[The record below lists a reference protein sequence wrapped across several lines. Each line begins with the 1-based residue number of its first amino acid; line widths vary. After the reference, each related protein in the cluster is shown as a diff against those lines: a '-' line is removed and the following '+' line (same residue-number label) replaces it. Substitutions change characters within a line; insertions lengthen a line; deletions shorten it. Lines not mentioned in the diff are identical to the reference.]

1 MAGTLRGPQPFDAP
15 SSGVRY
21 QAWQAMLWGWEGLL
35 SRGPRRLR
43 PGLPGAGPGSPQARG
58 LVLGQAE
65 PSARF

>member
-1 MAGTLRGPQPFDAP
+1 MGGTLWGPRPFDAP
-15 SSGVRY
+15 SSGVRH

-35 SRGPRRLR
+35 SQGPCRLR
-43 PGLPGAGPGSPQARG
+43 PWLPGAGLGRPQVRG